1 MDVFSSLKSTM
12 LGKRENQSMTL
23 FSQRSE
29 FRGMKNISMIR
40 LGILGKGKIKTEF
53 DYSNTL
59 GPEYVW
65 WWS

>member
-1 MDVFSSLKSTM
+1 M

-29 FRGMKNISMIR
+29 FRGMKNISMIK

-59 GPEYVW
+59 GTEYVW